1 MTDPYKT
8 PESDVEVITTI
19 SKTRWKV
26 FFWMTLV
33 LEVLSIVL
41 MIIDPDDSMPAMVIE
56 LIVYP
61 ILIIG
66 LFGFAYDRKIFFRQF
81 WSYKLPIGMAF
92 DLYLYYDL
100 DWAFESMEELYFSI
114 GLIVVIGIPLALF
127 QYLALYKY
135 SFRSPEIWR

>member
-1 MTDPYKT
+1 MTNPYKT
-8 PESDVEVITTI
+8 PESDVEVIATI
-19 SKTRWKV
+19 SKTRWKA
-26 FFWMTLV
+26 FFWMILV
-33 LEVLSIVL
+33 LEALSAVL
-41 MIIDPDDSMPAMVIE
+41 MIVDPDDSMLGMVIE

-61 ILIIG
+61 VIIIG

-81 WSYKLPIGMAF
+81 WSYMIPIGMAF

-100 DWAFESMEELYFSI
+100 GWAFESTEELYFTF
-114 GLIVVIGIPLALF
+114 GLVVVIGIPLAIF